1 MTFLRNLEVKRTFL
15 AYMALSVAATVA
27 AFLLSGTMW
36 VAAGQDVGGNKVKDG
51 VEIFLSGKWG
61 FGWFTL
67 GLCLVFTFIYFLG
80 TYRRYRRICRLSAD
94 IDRLLHGDDHNIA
107 LGSYA
112 EGELGILQSEIYK
125 MTVRL
130 REQGRRLS
138 DEKVYLADSIADIA
152 HQIRTPLTSI
162 NLVVQFLSE
171 PNLAE
176 GRKRELIRE
185 LYGRLSGIDWLIT
198 ALLKISKLDA
208 DTVQFQQEETNL
220 SELIQ
225 ASVQPLLVPMELR
238 QQVLEVRAEGTC
250 ICDIAW
256 TCEALTN
263 IVKNC
268 MEHTQS
274 GGKIEVRA
282 TENALYSEIIIS
294 DNGSGFDEE
303 DLPHVF
309 ERFYKGKNASETSFG
324 IGLALARMIVAGQ
337 NGTIKVKNQA
347 AGGAEF
353 TIRFYKGII

>member
-1 MTFLRNLEVKRTFL
+1 MTFLRNPEVKRVVLLYVVF
-15 AYMALSVAATVA
+15 SVAATLA
-27 AFLLSGTMW
+27 AFLLPG
-36 VAAGQDVGGNKVKDG
+36 VVRPGEGGFGAKMPFM
-51 VEIFLSGKWG
+51 EKWG
-61 FGWFTL
+61 FGLFTL
-67 GLCLVFTFIYFLG
+67 ALCLVFFLVYFVA
-80 TYRRYRRICRLSAD
+80 TYRRYRRIVALSAE
-94 IDRLLHGDDHNIA
+94 IDHLLHEDDQSINLA
-107 LGSYA
+107 KYA

-176 GRKRELIRE
+176 ERKRELIRE

-208 DTVQFQQEETNL
+208 DTVRFQQEETNL

-238 QQVLEVRAEGTC
+238 QQVLEVQAEGTC

-268 MEHTQS
+268 MEHTQN

-294 DNGSGFDEE
+294 DNGGGIDKE

-337 NGTIKVKNQA
+337 NGTVKVKNQTS
-347 AGGAEF
+347 GGAEF
-353 TIRFYKGII
+353 TVRFYKGTI